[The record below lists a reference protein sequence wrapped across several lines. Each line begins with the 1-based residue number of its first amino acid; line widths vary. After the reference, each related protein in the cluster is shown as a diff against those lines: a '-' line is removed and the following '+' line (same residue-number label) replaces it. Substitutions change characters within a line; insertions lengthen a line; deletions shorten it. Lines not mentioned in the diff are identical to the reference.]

1 MAELNQVSINETSE
15 EENISLEQ
23 QDAMQE
29 EAKAQKGESA
39 KPAWLPEK
47 FKDAADMAKAYKELE
62 AKLSSGKDVDDE
74 SEATDDDDTV
84 EETEETEETE
94 EEEVSPVVTSI
105 DAASEEYEEKG
116 ELSEK
121 TYKKLEANGLPR
133 ELVDAYIA
141 GQEAVSTQQTN
152 QVMDA
157 VGGEGNY
164 AAMAEWAEENLSKQE
179 IAAYDEMVTNG
190 SLEQATMAAR
200 GLFAQFRSGGGAA
213 PTLLQGSTSG
223 SAVKPFA
230 SAAQVTE
237 AMKDAR
243 YKNDPA
249 YRQTVEQRL
258 AVTTAF

>member
-1 MAELNQVSINETSE
+1 MAELHQVSINEMSE

-29 EAKAQKGESA
+29 EAKAQRGESA

-74 SEATDDDDTV
+74 SESTDDDDTV
-84 EETEETEETE
+84 EETEEE
-94 EEEVSPVVTSI
+94 EEEVSPIVASI
-105 DAASEEYEEKG
+105 DSASEEYEEKG

-121 TYKKLEANGLPR
+121 TYKKLESSGLPR
-133 ELVDAYIA
+133 DLVDAYIA
-141 GQEAVSTQQTN
+141 GQEALVTQQTN

-164 AAMAEWAEENLSKQE
+164 VAMAEWAEENLSKQE
-179 IAAYDEMVTNG
+179 IEAYDEMVTNG

-200 GLFAQFRSGGGAA
+200 GLFAQFRSGGGVA

-237 AMKDAR
+237 AMRDAR

>member
-1 MAELNQVSINETSE
+1 MAELQQVTINESSE

-23 QDAMQE
+23 QDALQE
-29 EAKAQKGESA
+29 EAKAQKGEKA

-47 FKDAADMAKAYKELE
+47 FKDPADMAKAYKELE
-62 AKLSSGKDVDDE
+62 AKLSSGEDVDDE
-74 SEATDDDDTV
+74 SKENVDDETV
-84 EETEETEETE
+84 EETEETEE

-121 TYKKLEANGLPR
+121 TYKKLAANGLPR

-141 GQEAVSTQQTN
+141 GQEAVNTQQTN
-152 QVMDA
+152 HVMDA

-164 AAMAEWAEENLSKQE
+164 AAMSEWAEENLSKQE
-179 IAAYDEMVTNG
+179 IEAYDEMVTNG

-200 GLFAQFRSGGGAA
+200 GLFAQFRSGGGVA

-237 AMKDAR
+237 AMKDSR

>member
-23 QDAMQE
+23 QEAMQE

-74 SEATDDDDTV
+74 SESTDDDTV
-84 EETEETEETE
+84 EETEE
-94 EEEVSPVVTSI
+94 EEEVSPIVNII
-105 DAASEEYEEKG
+105 DSASEEYEEKG

-121 TYKKLEANGLPR
+121 TYKKLESSGLPR
-133 ELVDAYIA
+133 DLVDAYIA
-141 GQEAVSTQQTN
+141 GQEALSTQQTN
-152 QVMDA
+152 HVMDA

-237 AMKDAR
+237 AMRDAR